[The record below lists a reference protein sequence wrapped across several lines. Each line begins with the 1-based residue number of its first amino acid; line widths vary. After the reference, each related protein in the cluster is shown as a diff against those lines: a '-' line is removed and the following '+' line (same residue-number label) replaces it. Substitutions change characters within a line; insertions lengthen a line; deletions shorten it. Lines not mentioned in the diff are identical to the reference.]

1 MSKGWAIRM
10 AYVVRGHGDHL
21 SNDECICVIIL
32 DDIEDAALGHVFAK
46 YGRLMPELDSL
57 AKQMADG
64 S

>member
-1 MSKGWAIRM
+1 M

>member
-1 MSKGWAIRM
+1 M
-10 AYVVRGHGDHL
+10 AYVVRGNGNPLANEELYDKKDDH
-21 SNDECICVIIL
+21 ICVIIL
-32 DDIEDAALGHVFAK
+32 DECEDAALGHIFAK